1 MKRDQVGQIWRSIFT
16 PLDNLKWHPLIIS
29 EHRRAAVEQSTMK
42 LEKAIES
49 YEKTL
54 KRFPKCAD
62 GHALYAQ
69 VGSRGLLE
77 NSDLGVLKLFHTQ
90 LN

>member
-1 MKRDQVGQIWRSIFT
+1 MKWYQVGQRGRGISTR
-16 PLDNLKWHPLIIS
+16 LDNLTWHPWIIS

-69 VGSRGLLE
+69 VGSRALL
-77 NSDLGVLKLFHTQ
+77 DYTVCWLI
-90 LN
+90 

>member
-1 MKRDQVGQIWRSIFT
+1 MF
-16 PLDNLKWHPLIIS
+16 LIIS

-77 NSDLGVLKLFHTQ
+77 NTVCWLKLKKI
-90 LN
+90 